1 MSNVVYGSRKR
12 LKLFTGF
19 INSYLIEEIVPF
31 DVSTELLKIIGRRSL
46 FLTNIVHLYEGKRI
60 LSLVSLTRRNDDFMH
75 LIYLV
80 LRDYNSWNTK
90 HEVLDTSSRCPNIQS
105 DLNDA
110 IFAFEKINF
119 KWNVIADRNKWST
132 EQRLDKLLR
141 DKALKLYSVKTKIAH
156 ENYNKL
162 FRRTNESFEKLCY
175 FF

>member
-31 DVSTELLKIIGRRSL
+31 DISTELLKIIGRRSL

-119 KWNVIADRNKWST
+119 K
-132 EQRLDKLLR
+132 
-141 DKALKLYSVKTKIAH
+141 
-156 ENYNKL
+156 
-162 FRRTNESFEKLCY
+162 
-175 FF
+175 